1 MDVYKTPSCSLSSG
15 ICGVENIGSFI
26 SNPKMNS
33 NIKFTGFF
41 CLNIPITDMGLV
53 YSKQHTLN
61 GK

>member
-1 MDVYKTPSCSLSSG
+1 MDIYKIPSWSLSSG
-15 ICGVENIGSFI
+15 VCGVEKMGSLI

-53 YSKQHTLN
+53 
-61 GK
+61 